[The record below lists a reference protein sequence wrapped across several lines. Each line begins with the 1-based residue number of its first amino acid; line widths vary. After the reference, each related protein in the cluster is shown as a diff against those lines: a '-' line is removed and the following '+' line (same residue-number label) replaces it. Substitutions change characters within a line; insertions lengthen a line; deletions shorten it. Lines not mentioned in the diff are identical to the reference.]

1 MYTGFPRR
9 VEVEKIRQVLAA
21 NDIVL
26 LTALGTSPSG
36 EVFNVNSENLA
47 AAVAGSLAASKVI
60 YFTVEGTAFRDIK
73 SKKLVQNLRASDARN
88 LLDYH
93 RVQMHQSRGFASIED
108 DTNHSPAM
116 VEALLKV
123 GWSMSALQ
131 KGVKRAHIIAP
142 TNGALLQ
149 ELYTRDG
156 SGTLISRDI
165 YEGIRRADVNDVASI
180 YDLIDP
186 LVSAGTLV
194 VRPSLLLS

>member
-1 MYTGFPRR
+1 M
-9 VEVEKIRQVLAA
+9 EKIGQVLAA

-36 EVFNVNSENLA
+36 EVFNVNSEHLA
-47 AAVAGSLAASKVI
+47 AAVAGSLSASKVI
-60 YFTVEGTAFRDIK
+60 YFTVEGTAFRDKK

-88 LLDYH
+88 LLKYH
-93 RVQMHQSRGFASIED
+93 RVEMHQSRGFASIED
-108 DTNHSPAM
+108 QAEYSPAM

-165 YEGIRRADVNDVASI
+165 YEGIRRANVNDVAAI
-180 YDLIDP
+180 YDLIYP

-194 VRPSLLLS
+194 VRCDQY

>member
-1 MYTGFPRR
+1 M
-9 VEVEKIRQVLAA
+9 
-21 NDIVL
+21 
-26 LTALGTSPSG
+26 
-36 EVFNVNSENLA
+36 
-47 AAVAGSLAASKVI
+47 I
-60 YFTVEGTAFRDIK
+60 YFSVEGTAFRDTK
-73 SKKLVQNLRASDARN
+73 SKKVVQHLRLSDARN
-88 LLDYH
+88 LLKYH
-93 RVQMHQSRGFASIED
+93 RVQMHQSRGLASIRHHAD
-108 DTNHSPAM
+108 YNPATI
-116 VEALLKV
+116 EALLKV

-165 YEGIRRADVNDVASI
+165 YEGIRRAKVHDVAAI

-194 VRPSLLLS
+194 VRRNQFWAIHHLN